1 MMVCF
6 LFSLKDAIEALDRPL
21 TPSPEPIAEPVVM
34 MSMTFFLI
42 SNLLETPVL
51 EDGLS
56 TIHRMFENM
65 FFLSSSSFQD

>member
-34 MSMTFFLI
+34 MSMTFFLLQ
-42 SNLLETPVL
+42 NLLETPVL
-51 EDGLS
+51 EDGLW
-56 TIHRMFENM
+56 TIHCMFENVL
-65 FFLSSSSFQD
+65 FIL

>member
-34 MSMTFFLI
+34 MSMAFFFLLQ
-42 SNLLETPVL
+42 NLLETPVL
-51 EDGLS
+51 EDGLW
-56 TIHRMFENM
+56 TIHRMFENVL
-65 FFLSSSSFQD
+65 FIL